1 MEQFIIGFPSVTHA
15 QKGQQILEK
24 AGIRSRLT
32 RAHSRGCSFGLEIK
46 ADSPDTVRRLLSENG
61 VIFLP

>member
-1 MEQFIIGFPSVTHA
+1 MEQFIIGFPSVTYA
-15 QKGQQILEK
+15 QKGQQVLER

-32 RAHSRGCSFGLEIK
+32 RTHARGCAFGLEIK
-46 ADSPDTVRRLLSENG
+46 ADSPDLARRLLAENG